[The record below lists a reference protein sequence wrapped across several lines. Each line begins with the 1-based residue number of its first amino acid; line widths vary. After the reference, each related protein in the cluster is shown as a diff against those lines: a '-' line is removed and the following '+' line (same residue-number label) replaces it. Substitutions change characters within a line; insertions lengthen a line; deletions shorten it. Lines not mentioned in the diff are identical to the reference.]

1 MYNTLGTTARFC
13 KDQVFLYLI
22 EIRDTREFG
31 NVENPD
37 NNVINEAAREDNE
50 AISNNN
56 KSNNNIE
63 EENDNAD

>member
-50 AISNNN
+50 AVIYF

>member
-50 AISNNN
+50 AIYF